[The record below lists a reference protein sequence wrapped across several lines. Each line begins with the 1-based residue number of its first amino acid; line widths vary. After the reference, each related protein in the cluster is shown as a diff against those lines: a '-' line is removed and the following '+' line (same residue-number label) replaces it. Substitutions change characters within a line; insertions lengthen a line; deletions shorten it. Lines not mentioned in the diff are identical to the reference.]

1 MNEKS
6 WLDTATAKIRFRPDR
21 RAVRRELEAHLED
34 LREHTGL
41 TEEAALEAMG
51 DPGRIAE
58 ELGRI
63 HRPWLGYLWRAS
75 QIALAGTAVFC
86 CLLAILA
93 EAVYQPLGRLA
104 GGLESLL
111 APVPFMEA
119 AEEREVS
126 SGMAVET
133 GGYTIRAE
141 RAVLR
146 RDEDGPWTLAVDLRI
161 DLGWRR
167 EPLILQN
174 AWSGARSSAGP
185 CGQRTAAYSASWL
198 FWQKACIA
206 VEVPEDAEWAELDFG
221 WGERRR
227 TLRIDLTEEAE
238 T

>member
-1 MNEKS
+1 MSEKS

-41 TEEAALEAMG
+41 TEQAALEAMG

-111 APVPFMEA
+111 APVPFTEA
-119 AEEREVS
+119 AEEQEVS

-146 RDEDGPWTLAVDLRI
+146 RDEDGPWTLAVYPGI
-161 DLGWRR
+161 GLGGRW

-174 AWSGARSSAGP
+174 EWSGARSSAGA

-227 TLRIDLTEEAE
+227 TLRIEIGRAV
-238 T
+238 